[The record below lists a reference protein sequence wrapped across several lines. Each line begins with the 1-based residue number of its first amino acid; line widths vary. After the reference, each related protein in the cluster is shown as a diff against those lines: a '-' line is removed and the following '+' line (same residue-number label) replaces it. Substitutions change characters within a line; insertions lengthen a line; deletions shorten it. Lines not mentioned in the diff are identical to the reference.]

1 MSELLNQLDR
11 TYVFHVPTQMN
22 YGAGVAGKV
31 GEVTREM
38 GGRKALLVT
47 DQGIAKAGLADKI
60 TASLE
65 SEGVKVEVFEKA
77 AAEPTD
83 VQVQQGVDRYKEV
96 EADSIV
102 ALGGGAVM
110 DAAKGM
116 KVMATHEGSIVD
128 YSMDYGGADN
138 IKPNSIPLIVLPT
151 TSGTGSE
158 AGGGAVIIDSK
169 RSMKVCA
176 YSEHIA
182 PTVALVDPLLT
193 VKVPPKL
200 TAYTG
205 LDALA
210 QAIGA
215 YVINISQPAADALA
229 LHAVELIYSNLGRAV
244 AKGDDLEARA
254 NMAYGSMISG
264 IAMYNTDCSGEHA
277 LGETIGPHY
286 GLPHGLTVA
295 IFLPYV
301 MDMNRLAVPERFV
314 RLARAM
320 GRRTEGLTSRDASRE
335 AVRAVV
341 DLLRDLEIPSLK
353 EAGVREKDFEELTA
367 KTMGH
372 YCVQQKLNVCEMT
385 EDTVMGLYRKAY
397 RNQLFDVK

>member
-1 MSELLNQLDR
+1 MCELLNQLTK
-11 TYVFHVPTQMN
+11 TYTFHVPTQMN
-22 YGAGVAGKV
+22 YGIGVADGV
-31 GEVTREM
+31 GEKAREL

-47 DQGIAKAGLADKI
+47 DQGIAKAGLADKVVVP
-60 TASLE
+60 LE
-65 SEGVKVEVFEKA
+65 SEGIRVEIFEKA

-83 VQVQQGVDRYKEV
+83 VQVQQGADRFKEA
-96 EADSIV
+96 EADLIV

-110 DAAKGM
+110 DAAKGI

-138 IKPNSIPLIVLPT
+138 IKPNAIPLIALPT
-151 TSGTGSE
+151 TAGTGAE

-176 YSEHIA
+176 YSPHIA
-182 PTVALVDPLLT
+182 PTIALVDPLLT
-193 VKVPPKL
+193 MTVPPKL

-229 LHAVELIYSNLGRAV
+229 LYAVELIYNNLGRAV

-301 MDMNRLAVPERFV
+301 MDMNRLAVPEKFV

-320 GRRTEGLTSRDASRE
+320 GQRVEGLTSRDASRKAVE
-335 AVRAVV
+335 AVVE
-341 DLLRDLEIPSLK
+341 LMKDLEIPSLK
-353 EAGVREKDFEELTA
+353 EAGVREKDFEELTD

-372 YCVQQKLNVCEMT
+372 YCVQHKLNVCEMT
-385 EDTVMGLYRKAY
+385 GDTVMGLYGKAY
-397 RNQLFDVK
+397 RNELFG